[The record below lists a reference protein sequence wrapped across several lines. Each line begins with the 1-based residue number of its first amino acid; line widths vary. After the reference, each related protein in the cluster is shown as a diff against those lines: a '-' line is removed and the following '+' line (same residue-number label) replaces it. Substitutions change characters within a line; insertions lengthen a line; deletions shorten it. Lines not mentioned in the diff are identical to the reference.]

1 MIPEDIILKKIAKKL
16 HDHPEKVKD
25 IEAAIAIDL
34 TGDDGGRW
42 VIDCTKKP
50 AQIKPDKK
58 SSVAM
63 TVHMK
68 SSDFVKMANGELNP
82 QMAFL
87 FGKIKIE
94 GDLGLAMKLGGLL
107 T

>member
-1 MIPEDIILKKIAKKL
+1 MTPEDIILKKIAKKL
-16 HDHPEKVKD
+16 HDHPEKLKD
-25 IEAAIAIDL
+25 INAAVAIHL

-42 VIDCTKKP
+42 VIDCTREP
-50 AQIKPDKK
+50 AQINKDEKAP
-58 SSVAM
+58 VNM
-63 TVHMK
+63 TICMK
-68 SSDFVKMANGELNP
+68 SSDFVKMTKGELNP